1 MNQFSLRTAIV
12 ALVMSPLAAHAQ
24 AIDCQIGVEGVWI
37 AGDQASSN
45 VVSFMNDAPVDLD
58 ISTPENGAHVA
69 LFEVE
74 GTDNIRIEAVGINDS
89 DPLIEIRN
97 ESGLRIAEDDD
108 SGGNGN
114 ARIETVLEPGIYCIA
129 TSGYDGVAIDATVR
143 VGVTAQEALTGDVP
157 DELSS
162 SEPQCNANTSAEWLA
177 DGPVD
182 NLISAGLNI
191 TGNGSDNRYFKFTL
205 GSDTAISLL
214 AENEDADPVLYLF
227 DSYGDILD
235 SNDDFDG
242 LNSRID
248 LSAPLPAGDYC
259 IGLDALSDT
268 FAPIEVSLIEYDE
281 AAIMGAMYDRAEASP
296 PLDGS
301 YPVEYI
307 GPLTGRQ
314 RVDVALSGATKWY
327 AIDVDASGLLVLEGI
342 AVGDSDPLLVLFD
355 DVGREISRNDDAGGT
370 YDSLIAS
377 KLFPGTYLI
386 GVTLAG
392 GAGNGNVRL
401 VMERYVPAQ

>member
-1 MNQFSLRTAIV
+1 MTRFSFRAALL

-24 AIDCQIGVEGVWI
+24 AIDCQLGVDGEWI
-37 AGDQASSN
+37 AGDQGSSN
-45 VVSFMNDAPVDLD
+45 VVSFMDGAPVDLD
-58 ISTPENGAHVA
+58 ISVPENGQHVA

-74 GTDNIRIEAVGINDS
+74 GTDSIRIEAVGINDS

-129 TSGYDGVAIDATVR
+129 TSGYDGLAIDATVR
-143 VGVTAQEALTGDVP
+143 VGVTSQEP
-157 DELSS
+157 LS
-162 SEPQCNANTSAEWLA
+162 

-182 NLISAGLNI
+182 SSEPMCDASTPADWMSEGPVEDLLSSGLSV
-191 TGNGSDNRYFKFTL
+191 TGNGTDTRYFKFSL
-205 GSDTAISLL
+205 GTETALSIL

-227 DSYGDILD
+227 DEYGDMID
-235 SNDDFDG
+235 TNDDYDG
-242 LNSRID
+242 LNSRLD
-248 LSAPLPAGDYC
+248 MSGALPAGDYC
-259 IGLDALSDT
+259 IGLAALSDEY
-268 FAPIEVSLIEYDE
+268 APIEVSLIAYDE

-301 YPVEYI
+301 HPVENL
-307 GPLTGRQ
+307 GALSGRQ
-314 RVDVALSGATKWY
+314 RVDVNLSGATKWY
-327 AIDVDASGLLVLEGI
+327 AVDVDSSGLLVLEGI
-342 AVGDSDPLLVLFD
+342 AVGDSDPMLVLFD
-355 DVGREISRNDDAGGT
+355 DVGREINRNDDAGGT
-370 YDSLIAS
+370 YDSLIAA
-377 KLFPGTYLI
+377 KLFPGTYII

-401 VMERYVPAQ
+401 VMERYVPAE